1 MRMWLEPQGSRPRK
15 EGGTTLQRIRPPAA
29 ATAAV
34 DLPASMSEVVVEVE
48 EVVEVAKAVEAV
60 EVAKAVEVVEAE
72 VVVEVIVEVAE
83 AVGVAVEVAP
93 AAAVVEGPA
102 AATGWPAAAVD
113 VPAAGSC
120 GGTCSPPGGWLSPL
134 SPCCGT
140 CCGAPQP
147 THALALGASSHGSCA
162 LPSPLG
168 VKCSVMACSP
178 SGAKLASPRP
188 TYLLVIKGLGEG
200 QGQGWGQGQVR
211 VGVMA

>member
-1 MRMWLEPQGSRPRK
+1 MAAGLATCACGLARASVHEHVHARIGSCMRMWLEPQGSRPRK

-83 AVGVAVEVAP
+83 AVEVAVEVAP

-113 VPAAGSC
+113 VPAAGTC
-120 GGTCSPPGGWLSPL
+120 GGTCSPPGGCLSPL
-134 SPCCGT
+134 SACCGT

-147 THALALGASSHGSCA
+147 THALALGASSHGSCDGHVHVHVHVHVHTVVAWMRDATA
-162 LPSPLG
+162 LG
-168 VKCSVMACSP
+168 
-178 SGAKLASPRP
+178 
-188 TYLLVIKGLGEG
+188 
-200 QGQGWGQGQVR
+200 
-211 VGVMA
+211 